1 MKISKRFIDATVT
14 SEAIRNA
21 MKRFDL
27 FLLTGFIRCCAVVV
41 VSLLLLLFSNSNL
54 DHSLVDCSYQYK
66 NKAVL
71 KPNDLRL
78 R

>member
-27 FLLTGFIRCCAVVV
+27 FLLTGFISCCAVVVV

-54 DHSLVDCSYQYK
+54 DQL
-66 NKAVL
+66 
-71 KPNDLRL
+71 
-78 R
+78 